1 MNSKD
6 ITVTKPRAKE
16 AVNKHL
22 KKSIAQKLNKKFK

>member
-22 KKSIAQKLNKKFK
+22 KKAIAQFIN